1 MSEQVTGVCQSCGSR
16 AIDMRSELG
25 TQDPKFCDR
34 CFWMQQA
41 QDFRRQLVEAKSVTD
56 RLVQAIEAERRTQG
70 TKAECRWV
78 KHPDGSARAG
88 CKPLV
93 ALWGFNRG
101 FKYCAYCGGPVV
113 LDSVED
119 AKRELESV

>member
-1 MSEQVTGVCQSCGSR
+1 
-16 AIDMRSELG
+16 MRSELG

-41 QDFRRQLVEAKSVTD
+41 QDFRKQLVEAKSITD

-70 TKAECRWV
+70 TKPECRWT
-78 KHPDGSARAG
+78 KHPDGSTRAG
-88 CKPLV
+88 CTPLV

-101 FKYCAYCGGPVV
+101 FKYCVYCGGPVV
-113 LDSVED
+113 LVEVEGCKKEVLD
-119 AKRELESV
+119 VL